1 MNQTTVKNNIYEIFG
16 KNGWE
21 DFDGIVKTENNNI
34 PLIDIFV
41 NNENESIISCTPDHI
56 LYNEFDA
63 KIRADF
69 LKIGDLVKT
78 KIGLKKISNL
88 KQSNTNKVFDI
99 INSDSHKI
107 YSSKQTKTN
116 NSILTHQCDEFAF
129 VPGFQAEEFWAA
141 NYPTISASKQA
152 KIIII
157 STPNGL
163 FNIYHRIWSQA
174 VNKLNTFHPTEV
186 SWQEV
191 PGRDQEWADEQLA
204 NLGEQKFNQEFAV
217 KFIGSTST
225 LLNGETIKFL
235 LKAWKNPVKRDL
247 QDKLKIWKDPEEGC
261 SYILG
266 VDPAKGTGENWSVI
280 QVLKI
285 EKINPVKME
294 QVAVFRDN
302 LTDVYTFAEICNR
315 LSLYYNHAHIMCENN
330 GEGSAVVQ
338 RIWWD
343 HENENLV
350 NSGSKEANLG
360 IRSTRTT
367 KPKAVLFMK
376 KLIEDGCIK
385 IFDKDTIEELGSYI
399 EDNGKFFGKD
409 KPDDLVSA
417 LFWGIYILEMDV
429 LDESY
434 GFIVKE
440 ESNDAWGILTDV
452 NDGEMEE
459 DWDWLNNS
467 NVFD

>member
-1 MNQTTVKNNIYEIFG
+1 MFVKNEIYEIMTPD
-16 KNGWE
+16 GWK
-21 DFDGIVKTENNNI
+21 DFDGIDLKNNKDLYKI
-34 PLIDIFV
+34 TLEDDSSFTSTLDHHFFV
-41 NNENESIISCTPDHI
+41 DGE
-56 LYNEFDA
+56 
-63 KIRADF
+63 
-69 LKIGDLVKT
+69 KT
-78 KIGLKKISNL
+78 KIDNLSVNDKIDTLNGKKKIKEKKLHRNDI
-88 KQSNTNKVFDI
+88 VYDI
-99 INSDSHKI
+99 INV
-107 YSSKQTKTN
+107 N
-116 NSILTHQCDEFAF
+116 NDNHNFILTESQSITKNCDEFAF

-141 NYPTISASKQA
+141 NYPTISASKKA